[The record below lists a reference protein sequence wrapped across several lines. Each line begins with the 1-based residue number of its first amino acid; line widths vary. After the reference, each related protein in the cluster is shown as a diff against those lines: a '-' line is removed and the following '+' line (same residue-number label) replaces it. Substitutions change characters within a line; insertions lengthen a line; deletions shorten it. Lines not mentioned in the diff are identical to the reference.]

1 MLTPEPNEADIQ
13 LDYAELDRSSSVRPA
28 GRVSV
33 SQRLLLHPLIGKLV
47 LALISAALLICSL
60 PSPDF
65 GWLAWIAL
73 VPLMIACDGVGPL
86 RAAGIGFVSGFAGA
100 FGIYNWM
107 YQLPAFGWRHA
118 LVLATYVAFYPTL
131 WCTTLAIFNRWRA
144 PLIFTAPALWAVVE
158 YLRANAGFLALPWG
172 TLAHAQH
179 DNLPILQIASIAG
192 EHGVI
197 YLVAL
202 GNAAIASAML
212 TRAWRGTVMA
222 ALVIVSTHAWGA
234 YVLYAERP
242 GPMIRIA
249 AIQPNIQ
256 IAERESKEGTALSFK
271 RLERLSK
278 SAATSNPELIV
289 WPESAVAGN
298 LLADR
303 SLVATLQ
310 SLSVAVGAPIVVGAA
325 EVQKFT
331 TGERQLTTRSRVFN
345 SAFLMQPGDALS
357 EPYRKRR
364 LLPFGEYM
372 PYEKIMTWPQWLAPR
387 VSEMTPGDNPYLFNL
402 PDGTKVGALICWE
415 NLFAD
420 LARESVNHGAQILVQ
435 LTNDVWFGNTA
446 APLQHNLA
454 SIMRAVEN
462 RVPVVIAS
470 NSGPSQIIDAYGR
483 VVAVVPAVF
492 NQGIA
497 SGRIIAGSGNTVYG
511 ILGDYFV
518 LVNVSGIGLYV
529 VFGFVRKPARFR

>member
-1 MLTPEPNEADIQ
+1 
-13 LDYAELDRSSSVRPA
+13 
-28 GRVSV
+28 
-33 SQRLLLHPLIGKLV
+33 
-47 LALISAALLICSL
+47 
-60 PSPDF
+60 
-65 GWLAWIAL
+65 
-73 VPLMIACDGVGPL
+73 
-86 RAAGIGFVSGFAGA
+86 
-100 FGIYNWM
+100 
-107 YQLPAFGWRHA
+107 
-118 LVLATYVAFYPTL
+118 
-131 WCTTLAIFNRWRA
+131 
-144 PLIFTAPALWAVVE
+144 
-158 YLRANAGFLALPWG
+158 
-172 TLAHAQH
+172 
-179 DNLPILQIASIAG
+179 
-192 EHGVI
+192 
-197 YLVAL
+197 
-202 GNAAIASAML
+202 
-212 TRAWRGTVMA
+212 
-222 ALVIVSTHAWGA
+222 VIVSAHAWGV

-242 GPMIRIA
+242 GPTIRVA

-256 IAERESKEGTALSFK
+256 IAERESQEGTALSFK

-278 SAATSNPELIV
+278 SAASSNPALIV

-298 LLADR
+298 LPADR
-303 SLVATLQ
+303 SMVATLQ
-310 SLSVAVGAPIVVGAA
+310 SLSLAVGAPIVVGAA

-331 TGERQLTTRSRVFN
+331 MGERQLATRSRMFN
-345 SAFLMQPGDALS
+345 SAFLIQAGEALS

-387 VSEMTPGDNPYLFNL
+387 VSEMTPGDNPDLFNL

-483 VVAVVPAVF
+483 VVASMPRIF
-492 NQGIA
+492 SEGIA
-497 SGRIIAGSGNTVYG
+497 VNTVNVASRQTIYSLYG
-511 ILGDYFV
+511 DCLAWVMIGALILQLAWFMTAAERRRIE
-518 LVNVSGIGLYV
+518 S
-529 VFGFVRKPARFR
+529 